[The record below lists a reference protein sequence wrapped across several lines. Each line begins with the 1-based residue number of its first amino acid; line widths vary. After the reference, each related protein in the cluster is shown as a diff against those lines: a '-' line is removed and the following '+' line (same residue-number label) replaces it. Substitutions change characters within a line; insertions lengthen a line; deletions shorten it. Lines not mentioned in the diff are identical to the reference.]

1 MKRVVLHAALCA
13 ALALGAATYSAHAA
27 DSVRPEV
34 GKPLQEAQKLI
45 KAHRGREAMAEIARA
60 EAVPSR
66 TAYENQI
73 IAQMKA
79 AASSLSGDN
88 DATIRNNMALLE
100 SGKAGAETRS
110 LVQGIAV
117 AYYNKKEYGEAA
129 KWTQRYFKEGGN
141 DASMRSMLI
150 QSYYLQGDCAAV
162 DRSVNENRASE
173 TDLQMIEDCY
183 RRKGDSAGYVKAME
197 ALVVNYPKKEYWTI
211 LLTNVQ
217 KKPGFASDRLGVHVY
232 RLRMAT
238 GNLSRTEDYMEM
250 AQLALQAGVPSEAK
264 EIVDKGYE
272 AHVLG
277 TGPEAARQ
285 QRLRDLIAKNL
296 AESQKN
302 RAKDEKEALESK
314 DGNDLVRVGLN
325 YVYEGNT
332 GKGIG
337 LIEQGIKKGGLKPPD
352 DAKLLLGEVQ
362 LKAGQ
367 RQRATQTFREV
378 KGTDGTADIA
388 RLWVLQARA

>member
-1 MKRVVLHAALCA
+1 MKRIAMHVVLCAGLALCGFA
-13 ALALGAATYSAHAA
+13 AHAEG
-27 DSVRPEV
+27 VRPEV
-34 GKPLQEAQKLI
+34 GKPLQQASTLLKQH
-45 KAHRGREAMAEIARA
+45 KAREALAEIAKA
-60 EAVPSR
+60 EAVPNR

-79 AASSLSGDN
+79 AASSALGDN
-88 DATIRNNMALLE
+88 DATIKNNMAVLD
-100 SGKAGAETRS
+100 SGKVSGREATS

-117 AYYNKKEYGEAA
+117 AYYNKKDYGEAA
-129 KWTQRYFKEGGN
+129 KWTQRYFKEGGS
-141 DASMRSMLI
+141 DASMRSMLM

-162 DRSVNENRASE
+162 DRAVGENHASE

-217 KKPGFASDRLGVHVY
+217 KKPGFAGDRLGVHVY

-238 GNLSRTEDYMEM
+238 GDLTKSEDYMEM

-264 EIVDKGYE
+264 EIMDRGYE
-272 AHVLG
+272 KGALG
-277 TGPEAARQ
+277 TGAEAARQ
-285 QRLRDLIAKNL
+285 QRLRDLIAKDL

-302 RAKDEKEALESK
+302 RAKDEADAKAAK
-314 DGNDLVRVGLN
+314 NGDDLVRVGLN
-325 YVYEGNT
+325 YVYEGNAS
-332 GKGIG
+332 KGLA
-337 LIEQGIKKGGLKPPD
+337 LIDEGIKKGGLKRPD
-352 DAKLLLGEVQ
+352 DAKLLFAEAQ

-367 RQRATQTFREV
+367 KQRAAQTFREV
-378 KGTDGTADIA
+378 KGTDGTADLA
-388 RLWVLQARA
+388 RLWALQARA

>member
-1 MKRVVLHAALCA
+1 MKRIALHAALCA
-13 ALALGAATYSAHAA
+13 ALALGAAAISAHAEG
-27 DSVRPEV
+27 VRPEV

-45 KAHRGREAMAEIARA
+45 KAHKGREALSEIAKA
-60 EAVPSR
+60 EAVPNR

-79 AASSLSGDN
+79 AASSSSGDN

-100 SGKAGAETRS
+100 SGKGGAETRS

-141 DASMRSMLI
+141 DGAMRQVLM

-162 DRSVNENRASE
+162 DRSVNENHASE
-173 TDLQMIEDCY
+173 TDLQMVEDCY

-232 RLRMAT
+232 RLRMTT
-238 GNLSRTEDYMEM
+238 GNLSKTEDYMEM

-264 EIVDKGYE
+264 EILEKGYD

-285 QRLRDLIAKNL
+285 QRLRDLIARNL

-302 RAKDEKEALESK
+302 RAKDEKDALDAK
-314 DGNDLVRVGLN
+314 DGNDLVRVGMN
-325 YVYEGNT
+325 YVYEGNA
-332 GKGIG
+332 GKGIS
-337 LIEQGIKKGGLKPPD
+337 LVEQGIKKGGLKRPD
-352 DAKLLLGEVQ
+352 DARLLLGEAQ
-362 LKAGQ
+362 FRAGQ
-367 RQRATQTFREV
+367 KQRAIQTFREV
-378 KGTDGTADIA
+378 KGSDGTADIA